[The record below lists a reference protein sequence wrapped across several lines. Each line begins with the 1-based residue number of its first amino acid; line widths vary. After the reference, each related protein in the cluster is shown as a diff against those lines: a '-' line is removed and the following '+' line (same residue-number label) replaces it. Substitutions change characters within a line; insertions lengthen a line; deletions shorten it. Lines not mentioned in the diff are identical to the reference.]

1 MSVKVWEN
9 EKYCWSKS
17 CQYTVAEVVSTAFCK
32 FFQTFTRQ
40 CKTLHKKE
48 TKNGGN
54 YTRKKLIL
62 ILIVNVI
69 IMFFLVYEYT
79 VVKFIIIYQMK
90 IFLFQES
97 KAETKE
103 EKKGNTPSKETVI
116 KRV

>member
-1 MSVKVWEN
+1 MRS
-9 EKYCWSKS
+9 
-17 CQYTVAEVVSTAFCK
+17 TAGARAVSTLQLKLFPQLLQVLPNFHK
-32 FFQTFTRQ
+32 
-40 CKTLHKKE
+40 CKTLHKNE

-54 YTRKKLIL
+54 YTR

-90 IFLFQES
+90 VFLFQES

-103 EKKGNTPSKETVI
+103 EKKGNTPPKETVI